1 MLQCVLD
8 VCVCV
13 EVCEGVETIINYTMY
28 SELHLQIKYICCH
41 NFLSFIGLKESLNEI
56 VFNL

>member
-1 MLQCVLD
+1 M
-8 VCVCV
+8 CV